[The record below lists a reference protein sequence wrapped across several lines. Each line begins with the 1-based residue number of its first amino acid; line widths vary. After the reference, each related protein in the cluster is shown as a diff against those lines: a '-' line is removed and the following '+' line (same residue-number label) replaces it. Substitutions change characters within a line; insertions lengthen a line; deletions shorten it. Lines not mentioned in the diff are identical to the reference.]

1 MAEEGK
7 ALSPPTDGAA
17 TSASTDLSG
26 AGSLDKVRDI
36 LFGAQSREYEK
47 RIARLEERIIK
58 ESSDLRSEIKMR
70 FDALETYIKGEIE
83 TLTHAQKT
91 EQGERAEAVKELSRE
106 LKDLNGALD
115 RKATQLD
122 ERVTKTQRDLR
133 EQVLDQSKNLSNE
146 IRQKYE
152 ELSAA
157 LEREARELRNDKT
170 DRSSLAEMFT
180 ELALRLN
187 NEFKLP
193 GAGDLGNG

>member
-7 ALSPPTDGAA
+7 ALSLSNDDSKG
-17 TSASTDLSG
+17 SASQDISG

-47 RIARLEERIIK
+47 RIGRLEERIIK
-58 ESSDLRSEIKMR
+58 EASDLRNELRTR
-70 FDALETYIKGEIE
+70 FDALESYIKGEIE
-83 TLTHAQKT
+83 SLTHAQKT
-91 EQGERAEAVKELSRE
+91 EQDARTDSVAGLSRE

-115 RKATQLD
+115 RKSSQLD
-122 ERVTKTQRDLR
+122 ERVTKTQRELR
-133 EQVLDQSKNLSNE
+133 EQILDQSKNLNNE
-146 IRQKYE
+146 VRQKYE

-157 LEREARELRNDKT
+157 LEREARELRSDKT
-170 DRSSLAEMFT
+170 DRSALADMFT

-187 NEFKLP
+187 NDFKLP